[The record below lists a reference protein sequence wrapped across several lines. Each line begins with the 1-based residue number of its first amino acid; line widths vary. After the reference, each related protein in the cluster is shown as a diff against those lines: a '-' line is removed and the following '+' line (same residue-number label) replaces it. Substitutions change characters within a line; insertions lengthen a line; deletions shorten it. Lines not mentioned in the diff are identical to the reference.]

1 MCFLSS
7 KTLVYHVWPQ
17 NSTWAKE
24 IPACKKR
31 VQVCSFDYLF
41 TIFFSIYWNELVA
54 KFFSLAEVELT
65 IWVQTQQGTEI
76 LCSHFAVSCGSEP
89 VSGLSWELLYCCSLF
104 SFFFLKLS
112 CSNLVL
118 TKIWIPLPRFRSTWN
133 LSGAWTSQHV
143 RAWHISYDF
152 SMCVAHHF
160 LNH

>member
-54 KFFSLAEVELT
+54 KFFSQAEVELT
-65 IWVQTQQGTEI
+65 IWVQTQQGAEI

-118 TKIWIPLPRFRSTWN
+118 TRFESHFHDF
-133 LSGAWTSQHV
+133 GALGICQEPGLANMWGPGTS
-143 RAWHISYDF
+143 AMILA
-152 SMCVAHHF
+152 CV
-160 LNH
+160 